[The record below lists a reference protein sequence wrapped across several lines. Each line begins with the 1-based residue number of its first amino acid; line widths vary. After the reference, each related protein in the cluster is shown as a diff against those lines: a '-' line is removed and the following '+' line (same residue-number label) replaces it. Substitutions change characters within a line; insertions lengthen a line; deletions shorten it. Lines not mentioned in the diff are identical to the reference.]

1 MIRRLSASIAHYPL
15 ARPFAIARGTREA
28 IDLVHVTIEQD
39 GHVGRG
45 EGAPNARYGEFAPAI
60 VAQIAA
66 LAPLVEAGIERT
78 ALLGAVPP
86 GAARNAIDSA
96 LWDLEA
102 KRSGVPVS
110 AHFGAFPPA
119 LRTAVTVGID
129 RPEAM
134 AARAAAIAAE
144 HGAGDGNGDGSSSGN
159 SREGPLLKI
168 KLDAHDVAERVSAI
182 RAAVPHAVLIADA
195 NESWNMALLERVLP
209 ALAQARL
216 ELLEQ
221 PLPAGADDVLEG
233 FDSPIPLS
241 ADESAHVAADVAR
254 LRSRYAYVTIKLD
267 KSGGLTGALALAEA
281 ARSAGMGVMTGCMLC
296 SSLSVAAAWPLAAMS
311 RFVDLDGPLWL
322 ARDLPGGFTVQD
334 GFLTASGTFGW
345 GQP

>member
-1 MIRRLSASIAHYPL
+1 MIRRLSASIAHQPL

-45 EGAPNARYGEFAPAI
+45 EGAPNGRYGEFAPDI
-60 VAQIAA
+60 IEQIAA
-66 LAPLVEAGIERT
+66 LAPLIEDGIDRA

-110 AHFGAFPPA
+110 AHFGAFPLA

-144 HGAGDGNGDGSSSGN
+144 HGAGDGNEGGSKGN
-159 SREGPLLKI
+159 GPLLKI

-221 PLPAGADDVLEG
+221 PLPAGADDALEG
-233 FDSPIPLS
+233 FDSPVPLS

-267 KSGGLTGALALAEA
+267 KSGGLTGALALADA
-281 ARSAGMGVMTGCMLC
+281 ARRAGMGVMTGCMLC

-334 GFLTASGTFGW
+334 GLLTASGTFGW